1 MAYWLF
7 WTEVTW
13 EVAIARRK
21 LWPFSVPLKAGNKS
35 RRWKA
40 PSVHLEVERYPY
52 CQRWGILGWEACI
65 NKLCYFNSVVPNL
78 FGTRDRFSG
87 RQFFHRW
94 GRRGDGSGG
103 MERDGEWWGA
113 ADEAL
118 LTHPLLISCYA
129 APFLTGCG
137 PAPDCGLRVG
147 DPCLNILPQTQ
158 TLFRFLSKHPKPK
171 FPCPVNSSHN
181 FLKFN
186 LINLFFV
193 QQVLI
198 SYLFY
203 TYYCIYVN
211 PSVPIYPTTITM
223 PPPPPPLAF
232 PLGVHMS
239 VIYICVSISAKWFIC
254 TIFLDSTYMY

>member
-1 MAYWLF
+1 M
-7 WTEVTW
+7 
-13 EVAIARRK
+13 
-21 LWPFSVPLKAGNKS
+21 
-35 RRWKA
+35 
-40 PSVHLEVERYPY
+40 
-52 CQRWGILGWEACI
+52 
-65 NKLCYFNSVVPNL
+65 
-78 FGTRDRFSG
+78 
-87 RQFFHRW
+87 
-94 GRRGDGSGG
+94 
-103 MERDGEWWGA
+103 
-113 ADEAL
+113 

-211 PSVPIYPTTITM
+211 PSLPIYPTTITM
-223 PPPPPPLAF
+223 PPPPHPLLS
-232 PLGVHMS
+232 PL
-239 VIYICVSISAKWFIC
+239 VSICLLS
-254 TIFLDSTYMY
+254 TSVSLFLQNGSSVPFF